1 MSESTIQQM
10 KEELEMLQS
19 LDHPFIVKAVQSF
32 NDKKYMYTVMEYLE
46 GVEL

>member
-1 MSESTIQQM
+1 MSKSTKSQM
-10 KEELEMLQS
+10 IEELEMLQS

-32 NDKKYMYTVMEYLE
+32 NDEKYMYTVMEYLE